1 LPVIS
6 AAAWRGALSA
16 PRRPAPSH
24 RARGRNPGGPLAGR
38 SPPSRCGRS
47 KLLQQGAPDV
57 GREFVARVRHSDL
70 GQSRER
76 RRSQHLLAIHLHFWK
91 PVARRLQRE
100 GIAEALLAGVRRQLE
115 LHVGM
120 DRLLARAA
128 QSLCV
133 RASSS
138 SSATGVV
145 GGRRKAAGRQHDRH
159 RPASLLGC
167 QLGDALQAL
176 AGEQS
181 GEHSGV

>member
-1 LPVIS
+1 VLAGDQRRGV
-6 AAAWRGALSA
+6 ARGAQRTSATSAKPPRERSQPGRAARRALS
-16 PRRPAPSH
+16 
-24 RARGRNPGGPLAGR
+24 
-38 SPPSRCGRS
+38 C
-47 KLLQQGAPDV
+47 
-57 GREFVARVRHSDL
+57 ECVARVRHSDL